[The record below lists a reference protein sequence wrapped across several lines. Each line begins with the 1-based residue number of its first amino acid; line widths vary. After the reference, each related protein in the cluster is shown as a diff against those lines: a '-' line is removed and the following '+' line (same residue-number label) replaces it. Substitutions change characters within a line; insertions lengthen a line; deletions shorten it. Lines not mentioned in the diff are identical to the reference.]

1 MSDAPD
7 DGSANAPRRHDANE
21 TNEANEAAA
30 PLDTAADATA
40 GLVEPQPDSGGKAE
54 TDSDHGFDLAR
65 WLSQI
70 RLATSF
76 LTILPVGAAI
86 AASPAEVAASFGWFP
101 LLGFGIGLVLCAI
114 DWALAAIFGNAMRA
128 VLIVLILTVLTGALH
143 LDGLADTADALG
155 AGRDRTRVL
164 EILRDSRIGSF
175 GAIALVFVIVLKAFA
190 LAGASGA
197 PRYAAIY
204 MAPGLGRWAMVA
216 LASGLEY
223 LRPDGAGAAM
233 LSHDRRRNLK
243 IATLTAMIA
252 IAPLMTLHALRAC
265 VVAALVSLAMRS
277 FYSRWVGGV
286 TGDLIGAAGEIVE
299 TAVLIAVTL

>member
-76 LTILPVGAAI
+76 LTILPVGSAI

-114 DWALAAIFGNAMRA
+114 DWALAAIFGNAMR
-128 VLIVLILTVLTGALH
+128 
-143 LDGLADTADALG
+143 
-155 AGRDRTRVL
+155 
-164 EILRDSRIGSF
+164 
-175 GAIALVFVIVLKAFA
+175 
-190 LAGASGA
+190 
-197 PRYAAIY
+197 
-204 MAPGLGRWAMVA
+204 
-216 LASGLEY
+216 
-223 LRPDGAGAAM
+223 
-233 LSHDRRRNLK
+233 
-243 IATLTAMIA
+243 
-252 IAPLMTLHALRAC
+252 
-265 VVAALVSLAMRS
+265 
-277 FYSRWVGGV
+277 
-286 TGDLIGAAGEIVE
+286 
-299 TAVLIAVTL
+299 